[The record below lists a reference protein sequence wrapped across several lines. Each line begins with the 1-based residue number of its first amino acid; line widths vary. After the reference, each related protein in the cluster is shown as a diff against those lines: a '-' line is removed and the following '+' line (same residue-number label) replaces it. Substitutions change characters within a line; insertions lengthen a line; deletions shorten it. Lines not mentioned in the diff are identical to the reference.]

1 MAESTLG
8 ARVAELRR
16 RRGLSQKEL
25 GAAIRRSESWVSQV
39 ERDVLPVE
47 RLSVLQRLA
56 DVLGVAVRDLR
67 PEAAEPMAAD
77 RTGADRAG
85 SAVFEQ
91 LRLLL
96 TGHPALEQLFGAE
109 TGREPVEL
117 SRLRERVDLA
127 WQLAHESRLVE
138 VGSSLLEL
146 IPDLEN
152 AARDTVSDTA
162 ARHEDTKTRRE
173 VLGLLSRAYQAA
185 ATAFTRQE
193 EIDAAWVAADRALAA
208 AEGSGDPLRVVAGT
222 YRMAQAF
229 LRLQRFEQAEQAAR
243 SSVAALTPLISDDQ
257 RGGPEVLSLYGSLQ
271 LMLAVIAA
279 TDGNR
284 AHARAG
290 LSAARTAAERIG
302 EGRNDFDTEFGPT
315 SVAVHAVAV
324 AVELGDAG
332 EALDI
337 ARAVDASALSAER
350 QARFQVDVARAH
362 AQRRQAHQALEALL
376 AAERLTPELVHT
388 HHRAREV
395 MRDLLQFAGR
405 RPSDELRELAGRA
418 AVTP

>member
-67 PEAAEPMAAD
+67 PEAAEPLAAH
-77 RTGADRAG
+77 RGEGQRGG
-85 SAVFEQ
+85 SVVFEQ

-96 TGHPALEQLFGAE
+96 TGHPALEQLFGDEAD
-109 TGREPVEL
+109 RESADTLPEL
-117 SRLRERVDLA
+117 KQRVDLA
-127 WQLAHESRLVE
+127 WQLANESRLVE
-138 VGSSLLEL
+138 VGSSLLGL
-146 IPDLEN
+146 IPELEH
-152 AARDTVSDTA
+152 AARTTSGKRPEALT
-162 ARHEDTKTRRE
+162 
-173 VLGLLSRAYQAA
+173 LLSRAYQVA

-193 EIDAAWVAADRALAA
+193 EVDAAWVAADRALSA
-208 AEGSGDPLRVVAGT
+208 AEESGDPLSVVAGT

-229 LRLQRFEQAEQAAR
+229 LRLQRLEQAEQAAKV
-243 SSVAALTPLISDDQ
+243 SVAALTPQVEDDADC
-257 RGGPEVLSLYGSLQ
+257 RPEVLSLYGSLQ

-284 AHARAG
+284 AAARAG
-290 LSAARTAAERIG
+290 LSAAREAAERLG

-315 SVAVHAVAV
+315 GVAVHAVAV

-332 EALDI
+332 EALDT
-337 ARAVDASALSAER
+337 ARTVQASVLSPER
-350 QARFQVDVARAH
+350 QARFLVDVARAH
-362 AQRRQAHQALEALL
+362 AQRRQAQEALDAL
-376 AAERLTPELVHT
+376 LNAERLTPELVHND
-388 HHRAREV
+388 HRAREV
-395 MRDLLQFAGR
+395 VRDLLQFAGR
-405 RPSDELRELAGRA
+405 RPADELRELAGRA

>member
-77 RTGADRAG
+77 RGDGHRPG

-96 TGHPALEQLFGAE
+96 TGHPALEQLLGDEAD
-109 TGREPVEL
+109 RESADEL
-117 SRLRERVDLA
+117 PGLQERVDLA

-138 VGSSLLEL
+138 VGSALLEL
-146 IPDLEN
+146 IPDLEH
-152 AARDTVSDTA
+152 AARTTSA
-162 ARHEDTKTRRE
+162 KRPE
-173 VLGLLSRAYQAA
+173 VLTLLSRAYQVAA
-185 ATAFTRQE
+185 AAFTRQE
-193 EIDAAWVAADRALAA
+193 EVDAAWVAADRALTA
-208 AEGSGDPLRVVAGT
+208 AEESGDALGVVAGT

-229 LRLQRFEQAEQAAR
+229 LRLQRLEQAEQAAR
-243 SSVAALTPLISDDQ
+243 VSVTALAPQIADTE
-257 RGGPEVLSLYGSLQ
+257 RVRPEVLSLYGSLQ

-284 AHARAG
+284 TAARTG
-290 LSAARTAAERIG
+290 LAAARTAAQRLG

-332 EALDI
+332 EALDT
-337 ARAVDASALSAER
+337 AASVDAAVLSPER
-350 QARFQVDVARAH
+350 QARFLVDVARAH
-362 AQRRQAHQALEALL
+362 AQRRQAQDALGALL
-376 AAERLTPELVHT
+376 NAERLAPELVH
-388 HHRAREV
+388 HDPRAREV
-395 MRDLLQFAGR
+395 VRDLLQFAGR
-405 RPSDELRELAGRA
+405 RPADDLRELAGRA

>member
-77 RTGADRAG
+77 RGDGHRAG
-85 SAVFEQ
+85 SAVFDK

-96 TGHPALEQLFGAE
+96 TGHPALEQLLGDEAD
-109 TGREPVEL
+109 RESADEL
-117 SRLRERVDLA
+117 PALQERVDLA

-146 IPDLEN
+146 IPDLEH
-152 AARDTVSDTA
+152 AARSTSVK
-162 ARHEDTKTRRE
+162 RPE
-173 VLGLLSRAYQAA
+173 VLTLLSRAYQVA

-193 EIDAAWVAADRALAA
+193 EVDAAWVAADRALTA
-208 AEGSGDPLRVVAGT
+208 AEESGDALSVVAGT

-229 LRLQRFEQAEQAAR
+229 LRLQRLEQAQQAAR
-243 SSVAALTPLISDDQ
+243 VSVTALAPQVLDDDLV
-257 RGGPEVLSLYGSLQ
+257 RPEVLSLYGSLQ

-284 AHARAG
+284 T
-290 LSAARTAAERIG
+290 AARTGLAAARRAAERLG

-332 EALDI
+332 EALDT
-337 ARAVDASALSAER
+337 AGTVDASVLSPER
-350 QARFQVDVARAH
+350 QARFLVDVARAH
-362 AQRRQAHQALEALL
+362 AQRRQASEALQALLN
-376 AAERLTPELVHT
+376 AERLAPELVH
-388 HHRAREV
+388 HDHRSREV
-395 MRDLLQFAGR
+395 VRDLLQFAGR
-405 RPSDELRELAGRA
+405 RPADELRELAARA

>member
-67 PEAAEPMAAD
+67 PEAAEPLAAD
-77 RTGADRAG
+77 RGDGHRAG

-96 TGHPALEQLFGAE
+96 TGHPALEQILGVSEVKAVD
-109 TGREPVEL
+109 RESADEL
-117 SRLRERVDLA
+117 PGLRERVDLV
-127 WQLAHESRLVE
+127 WRLAHESRLVE

-146 IPDLEN
+146 IPDLEH
-152 AARDTVSDTA
+152 AARSDSA
-162 ARHEDTKTRRE
+162 KRPE
-173 VLGLLSRAYQAA
+173 VLTLLSRAYQVA

-193 EIDAAWVAADRALAA
+193 EVDAAWVAADRALTA
-208 AEGSGDPLRVVAGT
+208 AEESGDALSVVAGT

-229 LRLQRFEQAEQAAR
+229 LRLQRLEQAEQAAR
-243 SSVAALTPLISDDQ
+243 VSVAALAPQIGRAGDDDLV
-257 RGGPEVLSLYGSLQ
+257 RPEVLSLYGSLQ

-284 AHARAG
+284 TAARTG
-290 LSAARTAAERIG
+290 LAAARTAAARLG

-315 SVAVHAVAV
+315 SVAVYAVAV

-332 EALDI
+332 EALDT
-337 ARAVDASALSAER
+337 ARTVDASVLSPER
-350 QARFQVDVARAH
+350 QARFLVDVARAH
-362 AQRRQAHQALEALL
+362 AQRRQASDALESLL
-376 AAERLTPELVHT
+376 NAERLTPEYVHND
-388 HHRAREV
+388 HRAREV
-395 MRDLLQFAGR
+395 VRDLLQFAGR
-405 RPSDELRELAGRA
+405 RPADELRDLAGRA

>member
-67 PEAAEPMAAD
+67 PEAAEPMAD
-77 RTGADRAG
+77 HRGDGHRPG

-96 TGHPALEQLFGAE
+96 TGHPALEQLFGDE
-109 TGREPVEL
+109 VDRESADVLPE
-117 SRLRERVDLA
+117 LRERVDLA

-146 IPDLEN
+146 IPDLEH
-152 AARDTVSDTA
+152 AARTSSKRPEA
-162 ARHEDTKTRRE
+162 LA
-173 VLGLLSRAYQAA
+173 LLSRAYQVA

-193 EIDAAWVAADRALAA
+193 EVDAAWVAADRALSA
-208 AEGSGDPLRVVAGT
+208 AEESGDPLSVVAGT

-229 LRLQRFEQAEQAAR
+229 LRLQRLEQAGQAAR
-243 SSVAALTPLISDDQ
+243 VSATALAPQVRDEA
-257 RGGPEVLSLYGSLQ
+257 RCRPEVLSLYGSLQ

-284 AHARAG
+284 TAARAG
-290 LSAARTAAERIG
+290 LSAARHAAERLG

-332 EALDI
+332 EALDT
-337 ARAVDASALSAER
+337 ARTVDASVLSPER
-350 QARFQVDVARAH
+350 QARFLVDVARAH
-362 AQRRQAHQALEALL
+362 AQRRQAGEALDAL
-376 AAERLTPELVHT
+376 LTAERLTPELVHND
-388 HHRAREV
+388 HRAREV
-395 MRDLLQFAGR
+395 VRDLLQFAGR
-405 RPSDELRELAGRA
+405 RPADELRDLAGRA

>member
-8 ARVAELRR
+8 ARVAELRL

-77 RTGADRAG
+77 RGDGHRPG
-85 SAVFEQ
+85 SAVFDQ

-96 TGHPALEQLFGAE
+96 TGHPALEQLFGDEAD
-109 TGREPVEL
+109 RESAPKLPEL
-117 SRLRERVDLA
+117 RQRVDVA
-127 WQLAHESRLVE
+127 WQLAHESRLVD
-138 VGSSLLEL
+138 VGSTLLEL
-146 IPDLEN
+146 IPDLEH
-152 AARDTVSDTA
+152 AVRSTQ
-162 ARHEDTKTRRE
+162 TRRPE
-173 VLGLLSRAYQAA
+173 MLTLLSRAYQVA

-193 EIDAAWVAADRALAA
+193 EVDAAWIAADRALSA
-208 AEGSGDPLRVVAGT
+208 AEESGDALSVVAGT

-229 LRLQRFEQAEQAAR
+229 LRLQRLEQAEQAAR
-243 SSVAALTPLISDDQ
+243 VSVQALAAQVAAEQP
-257 RGGPEVLSLYGSLQ
+257 RPEVLSLYGSLQ

-284 AHARAG
+284 TAARSGLAAARA
-290 LSAARTAAERIG
+290 AADRLG

-315 SVAVHAVAV
+315 GVAAHAVAV

-337 ARAVDASALSAER
+337 ARTVDASVLSPER
-350 QARFQVDVARAH
+350 QARFLVDVARAH
-362 AQRRQAHQALEALL
+362 AQRRQAQEALDAL
-376 AAERLTPELVHT
+376 LNAERLTPELVHSD
-388 HHRAREV
+388 HRAREV
-395 MRDLLQFAGR
+395 VRDLLQFAGR
-405 RPSDELRELAGRA
+405 RPADELRELAGRA

>member
-67 PEAAEPMAAD
+67 PEAAEPMAVD
-77 RTGADRAG
+77 RTGSDRVG

-91 LRLLL
+91 LRLML
-96 TGHPALEQLFGAE
+96 TGHPALEQLFGDE
-109 TGREPVEL
+109 TGREPVEVPN
-117 SRLRERVDLA
+117 LRERVDLA

-146 IPDLEN
+146 IPDLEQ
-152 AARDTVSDTA
+152 AARTTATRQEDTA
-162 ARHEDTKTRRE
+162 ALRQE

-193 EIDAAWVAADRALAA
+193 EVDAAWVAADRALAA
-208 AEGSGDPLRVVAGT
+208 AEGSGDPLSVVAGT

-243 SSVAALTPLISDDQ
+243 SSAAALAPLVADEQ
-257 RGGPEVLSLYGSLQ
+257 QCAPEVLSLYGSLQ

-290 LSAARTAAERIG
+290 LTAARTAAERIG

-337 ARAVDASALSAER
+337 ARTVDASTLSPER
-350 QARFQVDVARAH
+350 QARFLVDVARAH
-362 AQRRQAHQALEALL
+362 AQRRQANQALEALV

>member
-77 RTGADRAG
+77 RGDGHRPG
-85 SAVFEQ
+85 SAVFDQ

-96 TGHPALEQLFGAE
+96 TGHPALEQLFGDEAD
-109 TGREPVEL
+109 RESAPKLPEL
-117 SRLRERVDLA
+117 RQRVDVA
-127 WQLAHESRLVE
+127 WQLAHESRLVD
-138 VGSSLLEL
+138 VGSTLLEL
-146 IPDLEN
+146 IPDLEH
-152 AARDTVSDTA
+152 AVRSTQ
-162 ARHEDTKTRRE
+162 TRRPE
-173 VLGLLSRAYQAA
+173 MLTLLSRAYQVA

-193 EIDAAWVAADRALAA
+193 EVDAAWIAADRALSA
-208 AEGSGDPLRVVAGT
+208 AEESGDALSVVAGT

-229 LRLQRFEQAEQAAR
+229 LRLQRLEQAEQAAR
-243 SSVAALTPLISDDQ
+243 VSVQALAAQVAAEQP
-257 RGGPEVLSLYGSLQ
+257 RPEVLSLYGSLQ

-284 AHARAG
+284 TAARSGLAAARA
-290 LSAARTAAERIG
+290 AADRLG

-315 SVAVHAVAV
+315 GVAAHAVAV

-337 ARAVDASALSAER
+337 ARTVDASVLSPER
-350 QARFQVDVARAH
+350 QARFLVDVARAH
-362 AQRRQAHQALEALL
+362 AQRRQAQEALDAL
-376 AAERLTPELVHT
+376 LNAERLTPELVHSD
-388 HHRAREV
+388 HRAREV
-395 MRDLLQFAGR
+395 VRDLLQFAGR
-405 RPSDELRELAGRA
+405 RPADELRELAGRA

>member
-67 PEAAEPMAAD
+67 PEAAEPMAD
-77 RTGADRAG
+77 HRGDGHRPG

-96 TGHPALEQLFGAE
+96 TGHPALEQLFGDE
-109 TGREPVEL
+109 VDRESADVLPE
-117 SRLRERVDLA
+117 LRERVDLA

-146 IPDLEN
+146 IPDLEH
-152 AARDTVSDTA
+152 AARTSSKRPEA
-162 ARHEDTKTRRE
+162 LA
-173 VLGLLSRAYQAA
+173 LLSRAYQVA

-193 EIDAAWVAADRALAA
+193 EVDAAWVAADRALSA
-208 AEGSGDPLRVVAGT
+208 AEESGDPLSVVAGT

-229 LRLQRFEQAEQAAR
+229 LRLQRLEQAGQAAR
-243 SSVAALTPLISDDQ
+243 VSATALAPQVRDQ
-257 RGGPEVLSLYGSLQ
+257 ERCRPEVLSLYGSLQ

-284 AHARAG
+284 TAARAG
-290 LSAARTAAERIG
+290 LSAARHAAERLG

-332 EALDI
+332 EALDT
-337 ARAVDASALSAER
+337 ARTVDASVLSPER
-350 QARFQVDVARAH
+350 QARFLVDVARAH
-362 AQRRQAHQALEALL
+362 AQRRQAGEALDAL
-376 AAERLTPELVHT
+376 LTAERLTPELVHND
-388 HHRAREV
+388 HRAREV
-395 MRDLLQFAGR
+395 VRDLLQFAGR
-405 RPSDELRELAGRA
+405 RPADELRDLAGRA

>member
-77 RTGADRAG
+77 RGDGHRPG
-85 SAVFEQ
+85 SAVFDQ

-96 TGHPALEQLFGAE
+96 TGHPALEQLFGDEAD
-109 TGREPVEL
+109 RESAPKLPEL
-117 SRLRERVDLA
+117 RQRVDVA
-127 WQLAHESRLVE
+127 WQLAHESRLVD
-138 VGSSLLEL
+138 VGSTLLEL
-146 IPDLEN
+146 IPDLEH
-152 AARDTVSDTA
+152 AVRSTQ
-162 ARHEDTKTRRE
+162 TRRPE
-173 VLGLLSRAYQAA
+173 MLTLLSRAYQVA

-193 EIDAAWVAADRALAA
+193 EVDAAWIAADRALSA
-208 AEGSGDPLRVVAGT
+208 AEESGDALSVVAGT

-229 LRLQRFEQAEQAAR
+229 LRLQRLEQAEQAAR
-243 SSVAALTPLISDDQ
+243 VSVQALAAQVAAEQP
-257 RGGPEVLSLYGSLQ
+257 RPEVLSLYGSLQ

-284 AHARAG
+284 TAARSGLAAARA
-290 LSAARTAAERIG
+290 AADRLG

-315 SVAVHAVAV
+315 GVAANAVAV

-337 ARAVDASALSAER
+337 ARTVDASVLSPER
-350 QARFQVDVARAH
+350 QARFLVDVARAH
-362 AQRRQAHQALEALL
+362 AQRRQAQEALDAL
-376 AAERLTPELVHT
+376 LNAERLTPELVHSD
-388 HHRAREV
+388 HRAREV
-395 MRDLLQFAGR
+395 VRDLLQFAGR
-405 RPSDELRELAGRA
+405 RPADELRELAGRA

>member
-77 RTGADRAG
+77 RGDGHRPG

-96 TGHPALEQLFGAE
+96 TGHPALEQLFGDESDRESATDLAE
-109 TGREPVEL
+109 L
-117 SRLRERVDLA
+117 QKRVDLA

-146 IPDLEN
+146 IPDLEH
-152 AARDTVSDTA
+152 AARSCTTQ
-162 ARHEDTKTRRE
+162 RPE
-173 VLGLLSRAYQAA
+173 VLTLLSRAYQVA

-193 EIDAAWVAADRALAA
+193 EVDAAWVAADRALSA
-208 AEGSGDPLRVVAGT
+208 AEESGDALSVVAGT

-229 LRLQRFEQAEQAAR
+229 LRLQRLEQAEQAAR
-243 SSVAALTPLISDDQ
+243 VSVAALAAQAASEQPK
-257 RGGPEVLSLYGSLQ
+257 PEVLSLYGSLQ

-284 AHARAG
+284 TAARSG
-290 LSAARTAAERIG
+290 LAAARTAADRLG

-315 SVAVHAVAV
+315 GVAVHAVAV

-332 EALDI
+332 EALDT
-337 ARAVDASALSAER
+337 ARTVDASILSPER
-350 QARFQVDVARAH
+350 QARFLVDVARAH
-362 AQRRQAHQALEALL
+362 AQRRQASEALEALL
-376 AAERLTPELVHT
+376 NAERLTPELVHT
-388 HHRAREV
+388 DHRAREV
-395 MRDLLQFAGR
+395 VRDLLQFAGR
-405 RPSDELRELAGRA
+405 RPADELRELASRA

>member
-1 MAESTLG
+1 M
-8 ARVAELRR
+8 AELRR

-77 RTGADRAG
+77 RGDGHRPG

-96 TGHPALEQLFGAE
+96 TGHPALEQLFGD
-109 TGREPVEL
+109 TVDRESTEQLPEL
-117 SRLRERVDLA
+117 RLRVDLA

-138 VGSSLLEL
+138 VGSSLLDL
-146 IPDLEN
+146 IPDLEH
-152 AARDTVSDTA
+152 AARSPSA
-162 ARHEDTKTRRE
+162 KRPE
-173 VLGLLSRAYQAA
+173 VLSLLSRAYQVA

-193 EIDAAWVAADRALAA
+193 EVDAAWVAADRALTA
-208 AEGSGDPLRVVAGT
+208 AEESGDALSVVAGT

-229 LRLQRFEQAEQAAR
+229 LRLQRLEQAEQAAR
-243 SSVAALTPLISDDQ
+243 VSVAALAAQVADETNC
-257 RGGPEVLSLYGSLQ
+257 RPEVLSLYGSLQ
-271 LMLAVIAA
+271 LMLGVIAA

-284 AHARAG
+284 AAARAG
-290 LSAARTAAERIG
+290 LSAARSAAERLG

-332 EALDI
+332 EALDT
-337 ARAVDASALSAER
+337 ARMVDASVLSPER
-350 QARFQVDVARAH
+350 QARFLVDVARAH
-362 AQRRQAHQALEALL
+362 AQRRQAQEALDAL
-376 AAERLTPELVHT
+376 LNAERLTPELVHT
-388 HHRAREV
+388 DHRAREV
-395 MRDLLQFAGR
+395 VRDLLQFAGR
-405 RPSDELRELAGRA
+405 RPADELRELAGRA

>member
-67 PEAAEPMAAD
+67 PEAAEPMS
-77 RTGADRAG
+77 TDRAGGERVG

-91 LRLLL
+91 LRLML
-96 TGHPALEQLFGAE
+96 TGHPALDRLFGDE
-109 TGREPVEL
+109 TGREPVEVP
-117 SRLRERVDLA
+117 RLAARVDLA

-138 VGSSLLEL
+138 VGGSLLEL
-146 IPDLEN
+146 IPDLEQ
-152 AARDTVSDTA
+152 AARVA
-162 ARHEDTKTRRE
+162 ATRRE

-193 EIDAAWVAADRALAA
+193 EVDAAWVAADRALAA
-208 AEGSGDPLRVVAGT
+208 AERSGDPLSVVAGT

-243 SSVAALTPLISDDQ
+243 TCVAALEPLVDDDQ
-257 RGGPEVLSLYGSLQ
+257 RSTPEILSLYGSLQ

-279 TDGNR
+279 TEGNR
-284 AHARAG
+284 AQSRAG
-290 LSAARTAAERIG
+290 LAAARGAALRIG
-302 EGRNDFDTEFGPT
+302 DDRNDFDTEFGPT

-337 ARAVDASALSAER
+337 ARHVDASTLTPER
-350 QARFQVDVARAH
+350 QARFLVDVARAH

-376 AAERLTPELVHT
+376 TAERLTPELVHT

-405 RPSDELRELAGRA
+405 RPSEELRELAGRA

>member
-77 RTGADRAG
+77 RGDGQRPG
-85 SAVFEQ
+85 SAVFER

-96 TGHPALEQLFGAE
+96 TGHPALDQLFGDDAD
-109 TGREPVEL
+109 RESAKLSEL
-117 SRLRERVDLA
+117 EERVDLA
-127 WQLAHESRLVE
+127 WQLANESRLVE

-146 IPDLEN
+146 IPDLEH
-152 AARDTVSDTA
+152 AARATTA
-162 ARHEDTKTRRE
+162 QRSE
-173 VLGLLSRAYQAA
+173 VLTLLSRAYQVA

-193 EIDAAWVAADRALAA
+193 EVDAAWVAADRALSA
-208 AEGSGDPLRVVAGT
+208 AEESGDALSVVAGT

-229 LRLQRFEQAEQAAR
+229 LRLQRLEQAEQAAR
-243 SSVAALTPLISDDQ
+243 VSVTALAAQVASESPP
-257 RGGPEVLSLYGSLQ
+257 PEVLSLYGSLQ

-284 AHARAG
+284 T
-290 LSAARTAAERIG
+290 AARSGLAAARVAADRLG

-315 SVAVHAVAV
+315 GVAVHAVAV

-332 EALDI
+332 EALDT
-337 ARAVDASALSAER
+337 ARTVDASILSPER
-350 QARFQVDVARAH
+350 QARFLVDVARAH
-362 AQRRQAHQALEALL
+362 AQRRQAAEALDAL
-376 AAERLTPELVHT
+376 LTAERLTPELVHT
-388 HHRAREV
+388 DHRTREV
-395 MRDLLQFAGR
+395 VRDLLQFAGR
-405 RPSDELRELAGRA
+405 RPADELRELAGRA
-418 AVTP
+418 AITP

>member
-77 RTGADRAG
+77 RGDGQRPGA
-85 SAVFEQ
+85 AVFEQ

-96 TGHPALEQLFGAE
+96 TGHPALEQLFGDE
-109 TGREPVEL
+109 TDRESVEL
-117 SRLRERVDLA
+117 QKLQERVDLA

-146 IPDLEN
+146 IPDLEH
-152 AARDTVSDTA
+152 AARSTVTQ
-162 ARHEDTKTRRE
+162 RPE
-173 VLGLLSRAYQAA
+173 VLTQLSRAYQVA

-193 EIDAAWVAADRALAA
+193 EVDAAWVAADRALSA
-208 AEGSGDPLRVVAGT
+208 AEESGDALSVVAGT

-229 LRLQRFEQAEQAAR
+229 LRLQRLEQAEQAAR
-243 SSVAALTPLISDDQ
+243 VSVAALAAQVAAEHPK
-257 RGGPEVLSLYGSLQ
+257 PEVLSLYGSLQ

-284 AHARAG
+284 TAARAG
-290 LSAARTAAERIG
+290 LVAARAAADRLG

-315 SVAVHAVAV
+315 GVAVHAVAV

-332 EALDI
+332 EALDT
-337 ARAVDASALSAER
+337 ARTVDASVLSAER
-350 QARFQVDVARAH
+350 QARFLVDVARAH
-362 AQRRQAHQALEALL
+362 AQRRQASEALDAL
-376 AAERLTPELVHT
+376 LNAERLTPELVHT
-388 HHRAREV
+388 DHRAREV
-395 MRDLLQFAGR
+395 VRDLLQFAGR
-405 RPSDELRELAGRA
+405 RPADELRELAGRA
-418 AVTP
+418 VVNP

>member
-77 RTGADRAG
+77 RGDGHRAG
-85 SAVFEQ
+85 SAVFDK

-96 TGHPALEQLFGAE
+96 TGHPALEQLLGDEAD
-109 TGREPVEL
+109 RESADEL
-117 SRLRERVDLA
+117 PALQERVDLA

-146 IPDLEN
+146 IPDLEH
-152 AARDTVSDTA
+152 AARTTSVK
-162 ARHEDTKTRRE
+162 RPE
-173 VLGLLSRAYQAA
+173 VLTLLSRAYQVA

-193 EIDAAWVAADRALAA
+193 EVDAAWVAADRALTA
-208 AEGSGDPLRVVAGT
+208 AEESGDALSVVAGT

-229 LRLQRFEQAEQAAR
+229 LRLQRLEQAEQAAR
-243 SSVAALTPLISDDQ
+243 VSVTALAPQVLDNELV
-257 RGGPEVLSLYGSLQ
+257 RPEVLSLYGSLQ

-284 AHARAG
+284 T
-290 LSAARTAAERIG
+290 AARTGLAAARRAAERLG

-332 EALDI
+332 EALDT
-337 ARAVDASALSAER
+337 AGTVDASVLSPER
-350 QARFQVDVARAH
+350 QARFLVDVARAH
-362 AQRRQAHQALEALL
+362 AQRRQASEALESLL
-376 AAERLTPELVHT
+376 EAERLAPELVH
-388 HHRAREV
+388 HDHRSREV
-395 MRDLLQFAGR
+395 VRDLLQFAGR
-405 RPSDELRELAGRA
+405 RPADELRELAARA

>member
-77 RTGADRAG
+77 RGDGHRPG

-96 TGHPALEQLFGAE
+96 TGHPALDQLFGDD
-109 TGREPVEL
+109 TDRESVEKL
-117 SRLRERVDLA
+117 PELQQRVDLA

-138 VGSSLLEL
+138 VGGSLLEL
-146 IPDLEN
+146 IPDLEH
-152 AARDTVSDTA
+152 AARANTP
-162 ARHEDTKTRRE
+162 RRAE
-173 VLGLLSRAYQAA
+173 VLTQLSRAYQVA

-193 EIDAAWVAADRALAA
+193 EVDAAWVAADRALSA
-208 AEGSGDPLRVVAGT
+208 AEESGDALSVVAGT

-229 LRLQRFEQAEQAAR
+229 LRLQRLEQAEQAAR
-243 SSVAALTPLISDDQ
+243 VSVAALAAQAAAEHPQ
-257 RGGPEVLSLYGSLQ
+257 PEVLSLYGSLQ

-284 AHARAG
+284 M
-290 LSAARTAAERIG
+290 AARTGLAAARSAADRLG

-315 SVAVHAVAV
+315 GVAVHAVAV

-332 EALDI
+332 EALDT
-337 ARAVDASALSAER
+337 ARTVDASILSPER
-350 QARFQVDVARAH
+350 QARFLVDVARAH
-362 AQRRQAHQALEALL
+362 AQRRQASEALEALL
-376 AAERLTPELVHT
+376 NAERLTPELVHT
-388 HHRAREV
+388 DHRAREV
-395 MRDLLQFAGR
+395 VRDLLQFAGR
-405 RPSDELRELAGRA
+405 RPADELRELAGRA

>member
-77 RTGADRAG
+77 RGDGHRPG

-96 TGHPALEQLFGAE
+96 TGHPALDQLFGDEAD
-109 TGREPVEL
+109 RESAVQLPEL
-117 SRLRERVDLA
+117 RARVDLA
-127 WQLAHESRLVE
+127 WQLAHESRLIE
-138 VGSSLLEL
+138 VGGSLLEL
-146 IPDLEN
+146 IPDLEH
-152 AARDTVSDTA
+152 AARA
-162 ARHEDTKTRRE
+162 AAATQRPE
-173 VLGLLSRAYQAA
+173 VLTLLSRAYQVA

-193 EIDAAWVAADRALAA
+193 EVDAAWVAADRALSA
-208 AEGSGDPLRVVAGT
+208 AEESGDALSVVAGT

-229 LRLQRFEQAEQAAR
+229 LRLQRLEQAEQAAR
-243 SSVAALTPLISDDQ
+243 VSVAALAAQAASEQPK
-257 RGGPEVLSLYGSLQ
+257 PEVLSLYGSLQ

-284 AHARAG
+284 TAARTG
-290 LSAARTAAERIG
+290 LAAARTAADRLG

-315 SVAVHAVAV
+315 GVAVHAVAV

-332 EALDI
+332 EALDT
-337 ARAVDASALSAER
+337 ARTVDASVLSPER
-350 QARFQVDVARAH
+350 QARFLVDVARAH
-362 AQRRQAHQALEALL
+362 AQRRQATEALDAL
-376 AAERLTPELVHT
+376 LNAERLTPELVHT
-388 HHRAREV
+388 DHRAREV
-395 MRDLLQFAGR
+395 VRDLLQFSGR
-405 RPSDELRELAGRA
+405 RPAEELRELAGRA

>member
-67 PEAAEPMAAD
+67 PEAAEPVAAD
-77 RTGADRAG
+77 RGDGHRPG

-91 LRLLL
+91 LRLML
-96 TGHPALEQLFGAE
+96 TGHPALDQLLGDEAD
-109 TGREPVEL
+109 RVPEPNAADAKLPEL
-117 SRLRERVDLA
+117 QQRVDLA

-138 VGSSLLEL
+138 VGGSLLEL
-146 IPDLEN
+146 IPDLEH
-152 AARDTVSDTA
+152 AARANTP
-162 ARHEDTKTRRE
+162 RRPE
-173 VLGLLSRAYQAA
+173 VLTQLSRAYQVA

-193 EIDAAWVAADRALAA
+193 EVDAAWVAADRALSA
-208 AEGSGDPLRVVAGT
+208 AEESGDPLSVVAGT

-229 LRLQRFEQAEQAAR
+229 LRLQRLEQAERAAR
-243 SSVAALTPLISDDQ
+243 VSVAALAARAAADHP
-257 RGGPEVLSLYGSLQ
+257 RPEVLSLYGSLQ

-284 AHARAG
+284 TAARAG
-290 LSAARTAAERIG
+290 LAAARTAADRLG

-315 SVAVHAVAV
+315 GVAVHAVAV

-332 EALDI
+332 EALDT
-337 ARAVDASALSAER
+337 ARTVDASILSPER
-350 QARFQVDVARAH
+350 QARFLVDVARAH
-362 AQRRQAHQALEALL
+362 AQRRQAAEALEALL
-376 AAERLTPELVHT
+376 NAERLTPELVHT
-388 HHRAREV
+388 DHRAREV
-395 MRDLLQFAGR
+395 VRDLLQFAGR
-405 RPSDELRELAGRA
+405 RPADELRELAGRA

>member
-77 RTGADRAG
+77 RGDGHRPG

-96 TGHPALEQLFGAE
+96 TGHPALEQLFGDEAD
-109 TGREPVEL
+109 RSLEL
-117 SRLRERVDLA
+117 STAAAKLPELQQRVDLA

-146 IPDLEN
+146 IPDLEH
-152 AARDTVSDTA
+152 AARADA
-162 ARHEDTKTRRE
+162 TRRPE
-173 VLGLLSRAYQAA
+173 VLTLLSRAYQVA

-193 EIDAAWVAADRALAA
+193 EVDAAWVAADRALSA
-208 AEGSGDPLRVVAGT
+208 AEESGDALSVVAGT

-229 LRLQRFEQAEQAAR
+229 LRLQRLEQAEQAAR
-243 SSVAALTPLISDDQ
+243 VSVAALAAQVAAEQP
-257 RGGPEVLSLYGSLQ
+257 RPEVLSLYGSLQ

-284 AHARAG
+284 T
-290 LSAARTAAERIG
+290 AARTGLAAARAAADRLG

-315 SVAVHAVAV
+315 GVAVHAVAV

-332 EALDI
+332 EALDT
-337 ARAVDASALSAER
+337 ARTVDASILSPER
-350 QARFQVDVARAH
+350 QARFLVDVARAH
-362 AQRRQAHQALEALL
+362 AQRRQASEALEALL
-376 AAERLTPELVHT
+376 NAERLTPELVHT
-388 HHRAREV
+388 DHRAREV
-395 MRDLLQFAGR
+395 VRDLLQFAGR
-405 RPSDELRELAGRA
+405 RPADELRGLAGRA

>member
-67 PEAAEPMAAD
+67 PEAAEPIAAD
-77 RTGADRAG
+77 RGDGHRPG

-96 TGHPALEQLFGAE
+96 TGHPALEQLFGDEAD
-109 TGREPVEL
+109 RSLEL
-117 SRLRERVDLA
+117 STAAAKLPELQQRVDLA

-146 IPDLEN
+146 IPDLEH
-152 AARDTVSDTA
+152 AARADA
-162 ARHEDTKTRRE
+162 ARRPE
-173 VLGLLSRAYQAA
+173 VLTLLSRAYQVA

-193 EIDAAWVAADRALAA
+193 EVDAAWVAADRALSA
-208 AEGSGDPLRVVAGT
+208 AEESGDALSVVAGT

-229 LRLQRFEQAEQAAR
+229 LRLQRLEQAEQAAR
-243 SSVAALTPLISDDQ
+243 VSVAALAAQVAAEQP
-257 RGGPEVLSLYGSLQ
+257 RPEVLSLYGSLQ

-284 AHARAG
+284 T
-290 LSAARTAAERIG
+290 AARTGLAAARAAADRLG

-315 SVAVHAVAV
+315 GVAVHAVAV

-332 EALDI
+332 EALDT
-337 ARAVDASALSAER
+337 ARTVDASILSPER
-350 QARFQVDVARAH
+350 QARFLVDVARAH
-362 AQRRQAHQALEALL
+362 AQRRQASEALEALL
-376 AAERLTPELVHT
+376 NAERLTPELVHT
-388 HHRAREV
+388 DHRAREV
-395 MRDLLQFAGR
+395 VRDLLQFAGR
-405 RPSDELRELAGRA
+405 RPADELRELAGRA

>member
-67 PEAAEPMAAD
+67 PEAAEPVAAD
-77 RTGADRAG
+77 RGDGHRPG

-96 TGHPALEQLFGAE
+96 TGHPALDQLFGDDTDRNLE
-109 TGREPVEL
+109 TSTAMEKLPEL
-117 SRLRERVDLA
+117 QQRVDLA

-138 VGSSLLEL
+138 VGGSLLEL
-146 IPDLEN
+146 IPDLEH
-152 AARDTVSDTA
+152 AARANTP
-162 ARHEDTKTRRE
+162 RRAE
-173 VLGLLSRAYQAA
+173 VLTQLSRAYQVA

-193 EIDAAWVAADRALAA
+193 EVDAAWVAADRALSA
-208 AEGSGDPLRVVAGT
+208 AEESGDALSVVAGT

-229 LRLQRFEQAEQAAR
+229 LRLQRLEQAEQAAR
-243 SSVAALTPLISDDQ
+243 VSVAALAAQAAAEHPQ
-257 RGGPEVLSLYGSLQ
+257 PEVLSLYGSLQ

-284 AHARAG
+284 T
-290 LSAARTAAERIG
+290 AARTGLAAARSAADRLG

-315 SVAVHAVAV
+315 GVAVHAVAV

-337 ARAVDASALSAER
+337 ARTVDASILSPER
-350 QARFQVDVARAH
+350 QARFLVDVARAH
-362 AQRRQAHQALEALL
+362 AQRRQASEALEALL
-376 AAERLTPELVHT
+376 DAERLTPELVHT
-388 HHRAREV
+388 DHRAREV
-395 MRDLLQFAGR
+395 VRDLLQFAGR
-405 RPSDELRELAGRA
+405 RPADELRELAGRA

>member
-67 PEAAEPMAAD
+67 PEAAEPMAAH
-77 RTGADRAG
+77 RGEGPRGG
-85 SAVFEQ
+85 SVVFEQ

-96 TGHPALEQLFGAE
+96 TGHPALDQLFGDAAD
-109 TGREPVEL
+109 RESADALPEL
-117 SRLRERVDLA
+117 RQRVDLV
-127 WQLAHESRLVE
+127 WQLANESRLIE
-138 VGSSLLEL
+138 VGSSLLGL
-146 IPDLEN
+146 IPELEQ
-152 AARDTVSDTA
+152 AARTTSGKRPEALT
-162 ARHEDTKTRRE
+162 
-173 VLGLLSRAYQAA
+173 LLSRAYQVA

-193 EIDAAWVAADRALAA
+193 EVDAAWVAADRALSA
-208 AEGSGDPLRVVAGT
+208 AEESGDPLSVVAGT

-229 LRLQRFEQAEQAAR
+229 LRLQRLEQAEQAAR
-243 SSVAALTPLISDDQ
+243 VSVAALTPQVEDKEGEC
-257 RGGPEVLSLYGSLQ
+257 RPEVLSLYGSLQ

-284 AHARAG
+284 AAARAG
-290 LSAARTAAERIG
+290 LSAAREAAERLG

-315 SVAVHAVAV
+315 GVAVHAVAV

-332 EALDI
+332 EALDT
-337 ARAVDASALSAER
+337 ARTVQASVLSPER
-350 QARFQVDVARAH
+350 QARFLVDVARAH
-362 AQRRQAHQALEALL
+362 AQRRQAQEALEALL
-376 AAERLTPELVHT
+376 NAERLTPELVHT
-388 HHRAREV
+388 DHRAREV
-395 MRDLLQFAGR
+395 VRDLLQFAGR
-405 RPSDELRELAGRA
+405 RPADELRELAGRA

>member
-77 RTGADRAG
+77 RGDGQRPG

-96 TGHPALEQLFGAE
+96 TGHPALEQLFGDEADRESAE
-109 TGREPVEL
+109 QLPEL
-117 SRLRERVDLA
+117 QQRVDIV

-146 IPDLEN
+146 IPDLEH
-152 AARDTVSDTA
+152 AARNSA
-162 ARHEDTKTRRE
+162 AKRPE
-173 VLGLLSRAYQAA
+173 VLTLLSRTYQVA

-193 EIDAAWVAADRALAA
+193 EVDAAWVAADRALTA
-208 AEGSGDPLRVVAGT
+208 AEESGDALSVVAGT

-229 LRLQRFEQAEQAAR
+229 LRLQRLEQAEQAAR
-243 SSVAALTPLISDDQ
+243 VSVAALAAQVSEETGT
-257 RGGPEVLSLYGSLQ
+257 RPEVLSLYGSLQ

-284 AHARAG
+284 TAARTG
-290 LSAARTAAERIG
+290 LAAARTAADRLG

-337 ARAVDASALSAER
+337 ARTVDASVLSPER
-350 QARFQVDVARAH
+350 QARFLVDVARAH
-362 AQRRQAHQALEALL
+362 AQRRQAQEALDAL
-376 AAERLTPELVHT
+376 LNAERLTPELVHSD
-388 HHRAREV
+388 HRAREV
-395 MRDLLQFAGR
+395 VRDLLQFAGR
-405 RPSDELRELAGRA
+405 RPADELRELAGRA

>member
-1 MAESTLG
+1 M
-8 ARVAELRR
+8 RR

-67 PEAAEPMAAD
+67 PEAAEPVAAD
-77 RTGADRAG
+77 RGDGHRPG

-96 TGHPALEQLFGAE
+96 TGHPALDQLFGDDTDRNLE
-109 TGREPVEL
+109 TSTAVEKL
-117 SRLRERVDLA
+117 PELQQRVDLA

-138 VGSSLLEL
+138 VGGSLLEL
-146 IPDLEN
+146 IPDLEH
-152 AARDTVSDTA
+152 AARANTPHRA
-162 ARHEDTKTRRE
+162 E
-173 VLGLLSRAYQAA
+173 VLTQLSRAYQVA

-193 EIDAAWVAADRALAA
+193 EVDAAWVAADRALSA
-208 AEGSGDPLRVVAGT
+208 AEESGDALSVVAGT

-229 LRLQRFEQAEQAAR
+229 LRLQRLEQAEQAAR
-243 SSVAALTPLISDDQ
+243 VSVAALAAQAAAEHPQ
-257 RGGPEVLSLYGSLQ
+257 PEVLSLYGSLQ

-284 AHARAG
+284 T
-290 LSAARTAAERIG
+290 AARTGLAAARSAADRLG

-315 SVAVHAVAV
+315 GVAVHAVAV

-337 ARAVDASALSAER
+337 ARTVDASILSPER
-350 QARFQVDVARAH
+350 QARFLVDVARAH
-362 AQRRQAHQALEALL
+362 AQRRQASEALEALL
-376 AAERLTPELVHT
+376 DAERLTPELVHT
-388 HHRAREV
+388 DHRAREV
-395 MRDLLQFAGR
+395 VRDLLQFAGR
-405 RPSDELRELAGRA
+405 RPAEELRELAGRA

>member
-67 PEAAEPMAAD
+67 PEAAEPVAAD
-77 RTGADRAG
+77 RGDGLRPG

-91 LRLLL
+91 LRLML
-96 TGHPALEQLFGAE
+96 TGHPALDQLLGDEAD
-109 TGREPVEL
+109 RVPEPNAADAKLPEL
-117 SRLRERVDLA
+117 QQRVDLA

-138 VGSSLLEL
+138 VGGSLLEL
-146 IPDLEN
+146 IPDLEH
-152 AARDTVSDTA
+152 AARANTP
-162 ARHEDTKTRRE
+162 RRPE
-173 VLGLLSRAYQAA
+173 VLTQLSRAYQVA

-193 EIDAAWVAADRALAA
+193 EVDAAWVAADRALSA
-208 AEGSGDPLRVVAGT
+208 AEESGDALSVVAGT

-229 LRLQRFEQAEQAAR
+229 LRLQRLEQAEQAAR
-243 SSVAALTPLISDDQ
+243 VSVAALAARAAADQ
-257 RGGPEVLSLYGSLQ
+257 PRPEVLSLYGSLQ

-284 AHARAG
+284 TAARAG
-290 LSAARTAAERIG
+290 LAAARVAADRLG

-315 SVAVHAVAV
+315 GVAVHAVAV

-332 EALDI
+332 EALDT
-337 ARAVDASALSAER
+337 ARTVDASILSPER
-350 QARFQVDVARAH
+350 QARFLVDVARAH
-362 AQRRQAHQALEALL
+362 AQRRQAAEALEALL
-376 AAERLTPELVHT
+376 NAERLTPELVHT
-388 HHRAREV
+388 DHRAREV
-395 MRDLLQFAGR
+395 VRDLLQFAGR
-405 RPSDELRELAGRA
+405 RPAEELRELAGRA

>member
-77 RTGADRAG
+77 RGDGHRPG

-96 TGHPALEQLFGAE
+96 TGHPALEQLFGDEAD
-109 TGREPVEL
+109 RESAAKLPE
-117 SRLRERVDLA
+117 LRERVDLA

-138 VGSSLLEL
+138 VGSTLLEL
-146 IPDLEN
+146 IPDLEH
-152 AARDTVSDTA
+152 AARA
-162 ARHEDTKTRRE
+162 NATRRPE
-173 VLGLLSRAYQAA
+173 VLTLLSRAYQVA

-193 EIDAAWVAADRALAA
+193 EVDAAWVAADRALSA
-208 AEGSGDPLRVVAGT
+208 AEESGDALSVVAGT

-229 LRLQRFEQAEQAAR
+229 LRLQRLEQAEQAAR
-243 SSVAALTPLISDDQ
+243 VSVAALAAQVEAEQP
-257 RGGPEVLSLYGSLQ
+257 RPEVLSLYGSLQ

-284 AHARAG
+284 TAARAG
-290 LSAARTAAERIG
+290 LAAARTAADQLG

-315 SVAVHAVAV
+315 GVAVHAVAV

-332 EALDI
+332 EALDT
-337 ARAVDASALSAER
+337 ARTVDASTLSPDR
-350 QARFQVDVARAH
+350 QARFLVDVARAH
-362 AQRRQAHQALEALL
+362 AQRRQATEALEALL
-376 AAERLTPELVHT
+376 HAERLTPELVHT
-388 HHRAREV
+388 DHRARAV
-395 MRDLLQFAGR
+395 VRDLLQFAGR
-405 RPSDELRELAGRA
+405 RPADELRELAGRA

>member
-67 PEAAEPMAAD
+67 PEAAEPVAAD
-77 RTGADRAG
+77 RGDGHRPG

-96 TGHPALEQLFGAE
+96 TGHPALDQLLGDEAD
-109 TGREPVEL
+109 RVPEPNAADAKLPEL
-117 SRLRERVDLA
+117 QQRVDLA

-138 VGSSLLEL
+138 VGGSLLEL
-146 IPDLEN
+146 IPDLEH
-152 AARDTVSDTA
+152 AARANTP
-162 ARHEDTKTRRE
+162 RRPE
-173 VLGLLSRAYQAA
+173 VLTQLSRAYQVA

-193 EIDAAWVAADRALAA
+193 EVDAAWVAADRALSA
-208 AEGSGDPLRVVAGT
+208 AEESGDALSVVAGT

-229 LRLQRFEQAEQAAR
+229 LRLQRLEQAEQAAR
-243 SSVAALTPLISDDQ
+243 VSVAALTARAAADHP
-257 RGGPEVLSLYGSLQ
+257 RPEVLSLYGSLQ

-284 AHARAG
+284 TAARAG
-290 LSAARTAAERIG
+290 LAAARTAADRLG

-315 SVAVHAVAV
+315 GVAVHAVAV

-332 EALDI
+332 EALDT
-337 ARAVDASALSAER
+337 ARTVDASILSPER
-350 QARFQVDVARAH
+350 QARFLVDVARAH
-362 AQRRQAHQALEALL
+362 AQRRQAAEALEALL
-376 AAERLTPELVHT
+376 NAERLTPELVHT
-388 HHRAREV
+388 DHRAREV
-395 MRDLLQFAGR
+395 VRDLLQFAGR
-405 RPSDELRELAGRA
+405 RPAEELRELAGRA

>member
-67 PEAAEPMAAD
+67 PEAAEPLAAD
-77 RTGADRAG
+77 RGDGHRPG

-96 TGHPALEQLFGAE
+96 TGHPALEQLFGDEDDRTLA
-109 TGREPVEL
+109 RSADDEL
-117 SRLRERVDLA
+117 SELRQRVELA

-138 VGSSLLEL
+138 VGGILLEL
-146 IPDLEN
+146 IPDLEH
-152 AARDTVSDTA
+152 AARSPSA
-162 ARHEDTKTRRE
+162 KRPE
-173 VLGLLSRAYQAA
+173 VLALLSRAYQVA

-193 EIDAAWVAADRALAA
+193 EVDAAWVAADRALSA
-208 AEGSGDPLRVVAGT
+208 AEESGDALSVVAGT

-229 LRLQRFEQAEQAAR
+229 LRLQRLEQAERAAR
-243 SSVAALTPLISDDQ
+243 VSVAALTAQVADES
-257 RGGPEVLSLYGSLQ
+257 RSRPEVLSLYGSLQ

-284 AHARAG
+284 VAARAG
-290 LSAARTAAERIG
+290 LTAARTVAERLG

-332 EALDI
+332 EALDT
-337 ARAVDASALSAER
+337 ARTVNASVLSPER
-350 QARFQVDVARAH
+350 QARFLVDVARAH
-362 AQRRQAHQALEALL
+362 AQRRQAQEALDAL
-376 AAERLTPELVHT
+376 LNAERLTPELVHND
-388 HHRAREV
+388 HRAREV
-395 MRDLLQFAGR
+395 VRDLLQFAGR
-405 RPSDELRELAGRA
+405 RPADELRELAGRA

>member
-77 RTGADRAG
+77 RTGSDRVG

-91 LRLLL
+91 LRLML
-96 TGHPALEQLFGAE
+96 TGHPALEQLFGEE
-109 TGREPVEL
+109 TGREPVDMPN
-117 SRLRERVDLA
+117 LRERVDLA

-146 IPDLEN
+146 IPDLEH
-152 AARDTVSDTA
+152 ASRQEDTA
-162 ARHEDTKTRRE
+162 PSRQEL
-173 VLGLLSRAYQAA
+173 LGLLSRAYQAA

-193 EIDAAWVAADRALAA
+193 EVDAAWVAADRALAA
-208 AEGSGDPLRVVAGT
+208 AEGSGNPLRVVAGT

-243 SSVAALTPLISDDQ
+243 SSVAALTPLISEEQ
-257 RGGPEVLSLYGSLQ
+257 RCAPEVLSLYGSLQ

-284 AHARAG
+284 ARARAG
-290 LSAARTAAERIG
+290 LAAARTAAERIG
-302 EGRNDFDTEFGPT
+302 EGRDDFDTEFGPT

-337 ARAVDASALSAER
+337 ARAVDATTLSPER

-376 AAERLTPELVHT
+376 AAERLTPELVHS

>member
-77 RTGADRAG
+77 RGDGQRPG

-96 TGHPALEQLFGAE
+96 TGHPALDQLFGDDAD
-109 TGREPVEL
+109 RESAKLSEL
-117 SRLRERVDLA
+117 EERVDLA
-127 WQLAHESRLVE
+127 WQLANESRLVE

-146 IPDLEN
+146 IPDLEH
-152 AARDTVSDTA
+152 AARATTA
-162 ARHEDTKTRRE
+162 QRSE
-173 VLGLLSRAYQAA
+173 VLTLLSRAYQVA

-193 EIDAAWVAADRALAA
+193 EVDAAWVAADRALSA
-208 AEGSGDPLRVVAGT
+208 AEESGDALSVVAGT

-229 LRLQRFEQAEQAAR
+229 LRLQRLEQAEQAAR
-243 SSVAALTPLISDDQ
+243 VSVAALTAQVASESP
-257 RGGPEVLSLYGSLQ
+257 RPEVLSLYGSLQ

-284 AHARAG
+284 T
-290 LSAARTAAERIG
+290 AARTGLAAARAAADRLG

-315 SVAVHAVAV
+315 GVAVHAVAV

-332 EALDI
+332 EALDT
-337 ARAVDASALSAER
+337 ARTVDASILSPER
-350 QARFQVDVARAH
+350 QARFLVDVARAH
-362 AQRRQAHQALEALL
+362 AQRRQAAEALDAL
-376 AAERLTPELVHT
+376 LTAERLTPELVHT
-388 HHRAREV
+388 DHRAREV
-395 MRDLLQFAGR
+395 VRDLLQFAGR
-405 RPSDELRELAGRA
+405 RPADELRELAGRA
-418 AVTP
+418 VITP

>member
-77 RTGADRAG
+77 RGDGHRPGA
-85 SAVFEQ
+85 AVFER

-96 TGHPALEQLFGAE
+96 TGHPALDQLFGDE
-109 TGREPVEL
+109 TDRSLARDAAVKLEEL
-117 SRLRERVDLA
+117 QERVDLV
-127 WQLAHESRLVE
+127 WQLAHESRLVD

-146 IPDLEN
+146 IPDLEH
-152 AARDTVSDTA
+152 AARSSATQ
-162 ARHEDTKTRRE
+162 RPE
-173 VLGLLSRAYQAA
+173 VLTQLSRAYQVA

-193 EIDAAWVAADRALAA
+193 EVDAAWIAADRALSA
-208 AEGSGDPLRVVAGT
+208 AEESGDALSVVAGT

-229 LRLQRFEQAEQAAR
+229 LRLQRLEQAEQAAR
-243 SSVAALTPLISDDQ
+243 VSVAALAAQAASEQP
-257 RGGPEVLSLYGSLQ
+257 RPEVLSLYGSLQ

-284 AHARAG
+284 TAARAG
-290 LSAARTAAERIG
+290 LSAARTAADRLG

-315 SVAVHAVAV
+315 GVAVHAVAV

-337 ARAVDASALSAER
+337 ARTVDVSVLSPER
-350 QARFQVDVARAH
+350 QARFLVDLARAH
-362 AQRRQAHQALEALL
+362 AQRRQASEALDAL
-376 AAERLTPELVHT
+376 LTAERLTPELVHT
-388 HHRAREV
+388 DHRAREV
-395 MRDLLQFAGR
+395 VRDLLQFAGR
-405 RPSDELRELAGRA
+405 RPADELRELAGRA

>member
-67 PEAAEPMAAD
+67 PEAAEPMAD
-77 RTGADRAG
+77 HRGDGHRPG

-96 TGHPALEQLFGAE
+96 TGHPALEQLFGDE
-109 TGREPVEL
+109 VDRESADVLPE
-117 SRLRERVDLA
+117 LRERVDLA
-127 WQLAHESRLVE
+127 WQLANESRLVE
-138 VGSSLLEL
+138 VGGSLLEL
-146 IPDLEN
+146 IPDLEH
-152 AARDTVSDTA
+152 AARTSSKRPEA
-162 ARHEDTKTRRE
+162 LA
-173 VLGLLSRAYQAA
+173 LLSRAYQVA

-193 EIDAAWVAADRALAA
+193 EVDAAWVAADRALWA
-208 AEGSGDPLRVVAGT
+208 AEESGDPLSVVAGT

-229 LRLQRFEQAEQAAR
+229 LRLQRLEQAGQAAR
-243 SSVAALTPLISDDQ
+243 VSATALAPQVRDEA
-257 RGGPEVLSLYGSLQ
+257 RCRPEVLSLYGSLQ

-284 AHARAG
+284 TAARAG
-290 LSAARTAAERIG
+290 LSAARHAAERLG

-332 EALDI
+332 EALDT
-337 ARAVDASALSAER
+337 AGTVDASVLSPER
-350 QARFQVDVARAH
+350 QARFLVDVARAH
-362 AQRRQAHQALEALL
+362 AQRRQAGEALDAL
-376 AAERLTPELVHT
+376 LTAERLTPELVHND
-388 HHRAREV
+388 HRAREV
-395 MRDLLQFAGR
+395 VRDLLQFAGR
-405 RPSDELRELAGRA
+405 RPADELRDLAGRA

>member
-77 RTGADRAG
+77 RGDGHRPG

-96 TGHPALEQLFGAE
+96 TGHPALDQLFGDDTDRDLE
-109 TGREPVEL
+109 TSTAVEKL
-117 SRLRERVDLA
+117 PELQQRVDQA

-138 VGSSLLEL
+138 VGGSLLEL
-146 IPDLEN
+146 IPDLEH
-152 AARDTVSDTA
+152 AARANTP
-162 ARHEDTKTRRE
+162 RRPE
-173 VLGLLSRAYQAA
+173 VLTQLSRAYQVA

-193 EIDAAWVAADRALAA
+193 EVDAAWVAADRALSA
-208 AEGSGDPLRVVAGT
+208 AEESGDALSVVAGT

-229 LRLQRFEQAEQAAR
+229 LRLQRLEQAEQAAR
-243 SSVAALTPLISDDQ
+243 VSVAALAAQAAAEHPQ
-257 RGGPEVLSLYGSLQ
+257 PEVLSLYGSLQ

-284 AHARAG
+284 T
-290 LSAARTAAERIG
+290 AARTGLAAARSAADRLG

-315 SVAVHAVAV
+315 GVAVHAVAV

-337 ARAVDASALSAER
+337 ARTVDASILSPER
-350 QARFQVDVARAH
+350 QARFLVDVARAH
-362 AQRRQAHQALEALL
+362 AQRRQASEALEALL
-376 AAERLTPELVHT
+376 NAERLTPELVHT
-388 HHRAREV
+388 DHRAREV
-395 MRDLLQFAGR
+395 VRDLLQFAGR
-405 RPSDELRELAGRA
+405 RPADELRELAGRA

>member
-77 RTGADRAG
+77 RGDGHRPG

-96 TGHPALEQLFGAE
+96 TGHPALEQLFGDE
-109 TGREPVEL
+109 SDRESDVKLPEL
-117 SRLRERVDLA
+117 QQRVDLA

-138 VGSSLLEL
+138 VGGSLLEL
-146 IPDLEN
+146 IPDLEH
-152 AARDTVSDTA
+152 AARSSTA
-162 ARHEDTKTRRE
+162 QRPE
-173 VLGLLSRAYQAA
+173 VLTLLSRAYQVA

-193 EIDAAWVAADRALAA
+193 EVDAAWVAADRALSA
-208 AEGSGDPLRVVAGT
+208 AEESGDALSVVAGT

-229 LRLQRFEQAEQAAR
+229 LRLQRLEQAEQAAR
-243 SSVAALTPLISDDQ
+243 VSVAALAAQAASEQPK
-257 RGGPEVLSLYGSLQ
+257 PEVLSLYGSLQ

-284 AHARAG
+284 TAARSG
-290 LSAARTAAERIG
+290 LAAARTAADRLG

-315 SVAVHAVAV
+315 GVAVHAVAV

-332 EALDI
+332 EALDT
-337 ARAVDASALSAER
+337 ARTVDASILSPER
-350 QARFQVDVARAH
+350 QARFLVDVARAH
-362 AQRRQAHQALEALL
+362 AQRRQASEALEALL
-376 AAERLTPELVHT
+376 NAERLTPELVHT
-388 HHRAREV
+388 DHRAREV
-395 MRDLLQFAGR
+395 VRDLLQFAGR
-405 RPSDELRELAGRA
+405 RPADELRELASRA